1 MHSKKIIFLVSAFV
15 FVALTV
21 FGVSRVLASSGSNGY
36 RPAFK
41 LNLTVFEPNANKNSQ
56 PVQGKPSAAGAYI
69 YDGTIK
75 SISSASLSI
84 DKGPTIIISGTT
96 VCKAPT
102 SGMTNFKVISCSS
115 LNKGET
121 VRITA
126 VKDSAG
132 QFTATVI
139 EKVFY

>member
-1 MHSKKIIFLVSAFV
+1 MHSKKFIFLVSAFI

-21 FGVSRVLASSGSNGY
+21 FGVSHVLASSGSNGY
-36 RPAFK
+36 RPVFK

-69 YDGTIK
+69 FDGTIE

-84 DKGPTIIISGTT
+84 DKGPAIIISGTT

-102 SGMTNFKVISCSS
+102 GMTNFKVISCSS

-126 VKDSAG
+126 LKDSAG